1 MEIHEFLACQHRF
14 RWGGVEGD
22 DCTMF
27 CASWVSVR
35 LGFDPTEELRGTYR
49 DAEGAHAIIDR
60 EGGLVSLFGSR
71 LEPLGFVRVDEAQ
84 DGDIGIVVAPSGIDG
99 SIVEVGAVAF
109 GPLWA
114 TLAPSGVAAKKLEP
128 VAIWRMPA

>member
-14 RWGGVEGD
+14 RWGGMEGD
-22 DCTMF
+22 DCTTF
-27 CASWVSVR
+27 CASWVAAR
-35 LGFDPTEELRGTYR
+35 LGIDPAEEHRGAYR

-60 EGGLVSLFGSR
+60 EGGLVALFGSR
-71 LEPLGFVRVDEAQ
+71 LEPLGFVRVETAQ
-84 DGDIGIVVAPSGIDG
+84 DGDIGVVVAPSGIDG
-99 SIVEVGAVAF
+99 SLVEVGAVAF

>member
-1 MEIHEFLACQHRF
+1 MEIREFLACHHRF

-22 DCTMF
+22 DCTTF
-27 CASWVSVR
+27 CASWVASR
-35 LGFDPTEELRGTYR
+35 LGIDPAEDLRGSYR
-49 DAEGAHAIIDR
+49 DADGAHAIIER
-60 EGGLVSLFGSR
+60 EGGLVRLFGNR

-84 DGDIGIVVAPSGIDG
+84 DGDIGIVTAPSGIDG
-99 SIVEVGAVAF
+99 SLVEVGAIVF

-114 TLAPSGVAAKKLEP
+114 TLAPSGVAAKRLEA

>member
-14 RWGGVEGD
+14 RWGGVDGD
-22 DCTMF
+22 DCTTF
-27 CASWVSVR
+27 CASWVAAR
-35 LGFDPTEELRGTYR
+35 LGIDPAEELRGSYR

-60 EGGLVSLFGSR
+60 EGGLVALFASR
-71 LEPLGFVRVDEAQ
+71 LEALGFVRVDEAQ
-84 DGDIGIVVAPSGIDG
+84 DGDIGVVVAPSGIDG
-99 SIVEVGAVAF
+99 SLVEVGAVAF

-114 TLAPSGVAAKKLEP
+114 TLAPSGVAAKKLES